1 MALQTV
7 GAVAIPASRFDSGR
21 KHGGLSRPS
30 TGYTFGAIQR
40 HTQQML
46 EGFRRIQPADIQ
58 SNQAKLRAQLLY
70 RIPARFQVYDRTL
83 LRVLVDQRYPG
94 GTLFERLFARN
105 STPDLLA
112 FLDGRSHLLQE
123 WFVMNSTPRRIMARA
138 MGCSLH

>member
-105 STPDLLA
+105 STLI
-112 FLDGRSHLLQE
+112 S
-123 WFVMNSTPRRIMARA
+123 
-138 MGCSLH
+138 